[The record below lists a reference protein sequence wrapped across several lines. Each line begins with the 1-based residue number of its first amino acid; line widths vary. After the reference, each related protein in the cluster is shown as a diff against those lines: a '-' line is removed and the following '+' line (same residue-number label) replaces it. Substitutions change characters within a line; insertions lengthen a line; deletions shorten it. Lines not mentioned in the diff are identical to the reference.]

1 MSNLLHDN
9 EGWRSG
15 IDRRHFLHNR
25 HIPERRSCKERKII
39 MMHCLQI
46 NQTKNI
52 VILFITIS
60 LMIPFFCKV
69 GNASETYP
77 TDAYTLDDIRRIYQE
92 YEQKESEIWGEIGPF
107 RSRGEW
113 ESESAYE
120 KEKMAH
126 DEKRVAAFNK
136 LSFPIENKKFKLR
149 MDNCHI
155 VQEKANYHVDDQQ
168 LSQFNITC
176 RECVPRFLSE
186 IKNNDSCKD
195 INVKRAF
202 GGYSYTLRLPSGEQA
217 TYSLSEDGK
226 ILMLER
232 LEGNLSGTIIFKTK
246 FFAKI
251 FRIFGIKDKHKYEHS
266 FACPTQFAKYLKPL
280 IAIGSPVGLE
290 LEFSNKE
297 VQKLHVIHKGTKIL
311 SVQ

>member
-1 MSNLLHDN
+1 MNNLLYDN
-9 EGWRSG
+9 GGGRSG
-15 IDRRHFLHNR
+15 IDRRHFLYNR
-25 HIPERRSCKERKII
+25 HIPERGSGKKRRI
-39 MMHCLQI
+39 MMHCFQI

-52 VILFITIS
+52 VILFITIIF
-60 LMIPFFCKV
+60 MIPFFLKV
-69 GNASETYP
+69 SNASEAYP
-77 TDAYTLDDIRRIYQE
+77 TDAYTLDDFRRIYQE
-92 YEQKESEIWGEIGPF
+92 YEQKESEIWGKIGPF

-155 VQEKANYHVDDQQ
+155 VQERADYRVDDQQ

-202 GGYSYTLRLPSGEQA
+202 GGHSYTLRLPSGERV
-217 TYSLSEDGK
+217 TYSLPEDGK

-232 LEGNLSGTIIFKTK
+232 LKGNLSGTIIFKTK
-246 FFAKI
+246 LFAKI

-266 FACPTQFAKYLKPL
+266 FACPIQFAKYLKPL

-297 VQKLHVIHKGTKIL
+297 VQKLHVIYKETKIL